1 MTKEQYEKELELR
14 WKEFWDAIVINA
26 IDNNYWKSIFQNAFE
41 TGFNRGFAYAND
53 KPYSDA
59 VFEDAVFEHRNL
71 SQDSVN
77 CDNHIVQDHELVE
90 HIAEARNML
99 RLQAAAHVASGIIA
113 GDGDYFYYYLPG
125 SKQYLPNS
133 ISRKYPEE
141 VARVAFIFADALIA
155 ESQKGGAE

>member
-14 WKEFWDAIVINA
+14 WKEFWDAIVINT
-26 IDNNYWKSIFQNAFE
+26 IDNDYWKSIFQDAFE

-53 KPYSDA
+53 KPYS
-59 VFEDAVFEHRNL
+59 DAVFEHRNL

-99 RLQAAAHVASGIIA
+99 RLKIAAQFAIVIMTGPGEH
-113 GDGDYFYYYLPG
+113 FNYYLPG
-125 SKQYLPNS
+125 SQFPSLIGRQF
-133 ISRKYPEE
+133 ISE
-141 VARVAFIFADALIA
+141 VNRVALLYADDLI
-155 ESQKGGAE
+155 SQSMKGGAE

>member
-59 VFEDAVFEHRNL
+59 VFEHRNL
-71 SQDSVN
+71 SQDSAN

-90 HIAEARNML
+90 HFAESRNML
-99 RLQAAAHVASGIIA
+99 RLKIATQFAIVIMTGPGDRILDTHLGSGSSMIAAWDLGFDFTGIEIDPVYYKAAVNRFCQHIA
-113 GDGDYFYYYLPG
+113 QGRLF
-125 SKQYLPNS
+125 
-133 ISRKYPEE
+133 
-141 VARVAFIFADALIA
+141 
-155 ESQKGGAE
+155 

>member
-14 WKEFWDAIVINA
+14 WKEFWDAIVINT
-26 IDNNYWKSIFQNAFE
+26 IDNNYWKSIFQDAFE

-53 KPYSDA
+53 KPYS
-59 VFEDAVFEHRNL
+59 DAVFEHRNL

-99 RLQAAAHVASGIIA
+99 RLKIAAQFAIVIMA
-113 GDGDYFYYYLPG
+113 GPGEHFNYYLPG
-125 SKQYLPNS
+125 SQFPSLIGRQF
-133 ISRKYPEE
+133 ISE
-141 VARVAFIFADALIA
+141 VNRVALLYADDLI
-155 ESQKGGAE
+155 SQSMKGGAE